1 MARKNIFEIL
11 KQKYDTWDE
20 INKIL
25 SLFFSKLFHYQG
37 FNQSRNYTAEEV
49 FDIELLPDWK
59 QRGSYLSCQEI
70 RKTLEIPSYFSY
82 EPSMGD
88 IINVLEYIE
97 NIVYLL
103 VKKLDIFHYYKYNV
117 SDKFT
122 ILVENMRILQEHL
135 NYEYK
140 IFAKEE
146 MVILVP
152 KNPIATTVAEISDE
166 ETAIAILRYN
176 HHTLKGDLETKRQ
189 LLSAIAR
196 AYEPLLDNPIEGYRD
211 FFKQTNGLLNNL
223 HIRHNN
229 FEEGDNK
236 NLVINIDDKTLE
248 HWYDELY
255 QLLLFC
261 VLIDDNLKRKKEAGE
276 FLKQLKQGA

>member
-11 KQKYDTWDE
+11 KQKYDTWEE

-25 SLFFSKLFHYQG
+25 SLFFSKLFYYHDFHRG
-37 FNQSRNYTAEEV
+37 GNYTAEEV
-49 FDIELLPDWK
+49 FDIELLPNWK
-59 QRGSYLSCQEI
+59 QRGSYLSCSEI
-70 RKTLEIPSYFSY
+70 RNALEIPKYFSFA
-82 EPSMGD
+82 PSLED
-88 IINVLEYIE
+88 IIAILEYIE
-97 NIVYLL
+97 NITYLL
-103 VKKLDIFHYYKYNV
+103 ITKLKILDNKEYDV
-117 SDKFT
+117 LDKFI

-276 FLKQLKQGA
+276 FLKSLKQGA